1 MLMILKEFAGA
12 EGYFTKTEGSFIEV
26 TKFEVFEVPRFFPT
40 GEGNY
45 NWALVEKVNRNTI
58 DIVKEIA
65 RYGKV
70 SFRDVGYAGLKD
82 RSARTLQWISSAGE
96 IPKTGDNFFCRVIKK
111 SDQRLR
117 VGNLLGNWFNIS
129 LDAENSENLENTL
142 KQMKHVPNFYG
153 NQRFG
158 RKNQIIGE
166 LLINGEKNEA
176 IKLMK
181 ELRIPLERRYFRLM
195 EDAFTSFLFN
205 KLLSKRLDNKIIE
218 GDLISRYGPAGP
230 LYGRKLK
237 LATGLSG
244 EIEQKMLDEYGLSL
258 KDFPGKGRRRAFFIP
273 LDTLTYKIENEKIK
287 LRFYLPK
294 GCYATAVLRE
304 IVKDKLT
311 SSSYV

>member
-1 MLMILKEFAGA
+1 MILKEFKGA
-12 EGYFTKTEGSFIEV
+12 VGYFTHSPGTHIEV
-26 TKFEVFEVPRFFPT
+26 NKFEVFEVPRFFPT

-58 DIVKEIA
+58 DVVKEIA

-70 SFRDVGYAGLKD
+70 GFRDVGYAGLKD
-82 RSARTLQWISSAGE
+82 RNARTLQWVSSSGE
-96 IPKTGDNFFCRVIKK
+96 IPETGDNFFCRVIKK

-117 VGNLLGNWFNIS
+117 VGNLLGNWFKITLDTKQPENI
-129 LDAENSENLENTL
+129 ENCL
-142 KQMKHVPNFYG
+142 KQMKTIPNFYG
-153 NQRFG
+153 SQRFG
-158 RKNQIIGE
+158 RQNHIIGE
-166 LLINGEKNEA
+166 LLIKGKKSEA
-176 IKLMK
+176 IKLMR

-205 KLLSKRLDNKIIE
+205 KLLSERLSNEVIE

-230 LYGRKLK
+230 IFGRKLK
-237 LATGLSG
+237 LAGGKAG
-244 EIEQKMLDEYGLSL
+244 EMEQQILDDFEL
-258 KDFPGKGRRRAFFIP
+258 KVKEFPGKGRRRAYFIP
-273 LDTLTYKIENEKIK
+273 LDSLIYKIEKETIK

-304 IVKDKLT
+304 IVKDKIT